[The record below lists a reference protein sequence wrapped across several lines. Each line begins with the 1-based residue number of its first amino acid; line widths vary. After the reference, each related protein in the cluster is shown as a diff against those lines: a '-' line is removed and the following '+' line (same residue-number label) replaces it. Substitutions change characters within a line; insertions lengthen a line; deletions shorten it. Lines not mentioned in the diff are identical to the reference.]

1 MNISG
6 PDPSGALG
14 KLFFPVHQKEG
25 TNDELRV
32 THSVSQN
39 GTNDEV
45 SLSSFAHEVRNLSER
60 ARHVPDVRTDRLQEV
75 RTALDRQELA
85 SSQQVADAIVRDT
98 VLNSLSL
105 A

>member
-6 PDPSGALG
+6 PDPSGAIG
-14 KLFFPVHQKEG
+14 KLFFPVQQKEG
-25 TNDELRV
+25 SSDELRV

-45 SLSSFAHEVRNLSER
+45 SLSSFAHDVRDLSEKAGR
-60 ARHVPDVRTDRLQEV
+60 LPDVRTERLQEV
-75 RTALDRQELA
+75 RTALNRQELA